1 MGCSESR
8 SSEETKKFDSNE
20 QLVLTKDLQFVIYD
34 CIVNDNY
41 EEIAK
46 GLRRGIDIN
55 VRLESFANR
64 TLLHIA
70 SELGSHKVMRLL
82 VKEGCNVDAEDD
94 YGITPIF
101 LAALKDKQNCVKILQ
116 EAGAGGVQPKKESN
130 SDKTSPVIR
139 SRKALDEAD
148 SL

>member
-1 MGCSESR
+1 MGCTESR
-8 SSEETKKFDSNE
+8 SSEETKKYDSSE

-34 CIVNDNY
+34 CIVNDY
-41 EEIAK
+41 FEEIAK

-55 VRLESFANR
+55 ARMESFANR

-70 SELGSHKVMRLL
+70 CELGSEKIVKLL
-82 VKEGCNVDAEDD
+82 VNEGCSVDPEDD

-101 LAALKDKQNCVKILQ
+101 LAALKNRQGCVRILE
-116 EAGAGGVQPKKESN
+116 EAGAAVVRSKKESN
-130 SDKTSPVIR
+130 STKTSPVIR
-139 SRKALDEAD
+139 SRKVLDETN